1 MADISPTPFVPCA
14 EGLRVTL
21 RLQPGARRAGVEG
34 PAELANGTVALKAR
48 VNEPP
53 EGGKANA
60 ALVKL
65 LAKTWKLP
73 KTAIRIVTGHGQR
86 QKTLLISGDPTA
98 LQARLESWQAGLGG
112 GRR

>member
-1 MADISPTPFVPCA
+1 MVGTDKSPFGPSTT
-14 EGLRVTL
+14 GLRVAL
-21 RLQPGARRAGVEG
+21 RVQPGARRACVEG
-34 PAELANGTVALKAR
+34 LGELADGKVVLKVR
-48 VNEPP
+48 VTEPP

-60 ALVKL
+60 ALIKL

-73 KTAIRIVTGHGQR
+73 KTAIEIVAGHGQR

-98 LQARLESWQAGLGG
+98 LKRRFESWLAGLDG